1 MRLALLK
8 VQMSGHRAKNLSL
21 CFQSLAS
28 DLKPQEA
35 TIRKSPS
42 SWLPLTHTS
51 CPIPFVEEG
60 MAWRAWLLFL
70 EAIKSVPEK

>member
-8 VQMSGHRAKNLSL
+8 VQMSGHRTKNLSL

-28 DLKPQEA
+28 DLKLQEA

-42 SWLPLTHTS
+42 SWLPLTHPVPS
-51 CPIPFVEEG
+51 HL
-60 MAWRAWLLFL
+60 WRREWLGEPGYRSWRL
-70 EAIKSVPEK
+70 